1 MNDEYAHGHADG
13 VEAGRTAIS
22 ILGSTG
28 SIGRQT
34 LEVVSFLSDRF
45 RVIGLSGRSNLRVLA
60 SQVEKYRPRVV
71 GIESPDQTDDF
82 IRLLKEKGLNPD
94 EYPELVYG
102 NEGMTA
108 IATLPEVEQ
117 VMVAVVGIA
126 ALVPVLSALEAGK
139 RVALANK
146 ECLVT
151 AGHLVMEASKRSGG
165 RIVPVD
171 SELSAIFQCWRAGS
185 GRQVKRVILTASGGP
200 FFDLDKEALKNVT
213 PAEALRH
220 PTWRMGK
227 RITVDSATLMNKG
240 FEVMETRWLF
250 GLSVDR
256 IDVLIH
262 PESVIHSIV
271 EFEDGSQVAQLGTP
285 DMRLPIQYALTYPDR
300 YKSLVDPLD
309 LALVGRLTF
318 KPVDLERFPCL
329 RIAYDASKGISTLP
343 AVINGAD
350 EVLVDEFLSGRIGFT
365 DIPRIISMVAAEHK
379 PKEEPSLEEILRA
392 DTWARERALR
402 AVTG

>member
-1 MNDEYAHGHADG
+1 M
-13 VEAGRTAIS
+13 
-22 ILGSTG
+22 
-28 SIGRQT
+28 
-34 LEVVSFLSDRF
+34 
-45 RVIGLSGRSNLRVLA
+45 
-60 SQVEKYRPRVV
+60 
-71 GIESPDQTDDF
+71 
-82 IRLLKEKGLNPD
+82 
-94 EYPELVYG
+94 
-102 NEGMTA
+102 
-108 IATLPEVEQ
+108 
-117 VMVAVVGIA
+117 
-126 ALVPVLSALEAGK
+126 
-139 RVALANK
+139 
-146 ECLVT
+146 T

-185 GRQVKRVILTASGGP
+185 GRQVKRAILTASGGP

-350 EVLVDEFLSGRIGFT
+350 EVLVDEFLSGRIGVT
-365 DIPRIISMVAAEHK
+365 DITRIISMVAAEHK